1 MLNSGLKTE
10 NEIKEATT
18 RVIVF
23 FDLFDYPLTAYE
35 IWKYLDKDA
44 PLQEIVNILDN
55 LVAAKKINQENGF
68 FFLLGREEIII
79 TRSLRHNYSLRK
91 IKIARR
97 FTRVFSVFPFVKS
110 VILANSIGQNN
121 MRDGSDIDFLIITA
135 PRRLWLTRLFCTGI
149 AKLANSRPTEK
160 NKRDKI
166 CLSFYLSAEKMDLT
180 EFQLPAGDPYF
191 FYWLRSF
198 VLLYNK
204 KRTYEKFLSA
214 NRLASDNQNE
224 LNQAA
229 ETEFLP
235 GSGFLNYLEKL
246 AAGLQRVI
254 MSEPLKKAINN
265 SDGVVVNDKVL
276 KLYLHDRRREYA
288 EKYGNR
294 LSQVFTE
301 NK

>member
-1 MLNSGLKTE
+1 MLSSGIKNQEELKG
-10 NEIKEATT
+10 ATT

-35 IWKYLDKDA
+35 IFKYLDKSA
-44 PLQEIVNILDN
+44 PLNEIITALDY
-55 LVAAKKINQENGF
+55 LVAIKKINQENGL
-68 FFLLGREEIII
+68 FFLPGRSEILTI
-79 TRSLRHNYSLRK
+79 RSLRHNYSLRK
-91 IKIARR
+91 IKIARH
-97 FTRVFSVFPFVKS
+97 FTKIFKVFPFVKC

-135 PRRLWLTRLFCTGI
+135 PRRLWLARLFCTGI
-149 AKLANSRPTEK
+149 AKLTNSRPTNK

-166 CLSFYLSAEKMDLT
+166 CLSFYLSEERMNLDEFKLAE
-180 EFQLPAGDPYF
+180 GDPYF

-204 KRTYEKFLSA
+204 KRTYENFLSA
-214 NRLASDNQNE
+214 NNLSTDSQIKLNE
-224 LNQAA
+224 AVDVKSS
-229 ETEFLP
+229 TEFGLA
-235 GSGFLNYLEKL
+235 NYFEKL
-246 AAGLQRVI
+246 AAKLQRAI

-265 SDGVVVNDKVL
+265 SDGVVVNDRVL

-294 LSQVFTE
+294 LRQVFTE
-301 NK
+301 NN